1 MLLGLFLCL
10 RKRPRP
16 VEPKSVRILIVEG
29 ALAANAWVL
38 YKRSVVYSN
47 EPPFCHVWEALT
59 TIRYLNS
66 PARKCA
72 SVIRRQRHSKSQI
85 NTHAKSQKFSTL
97 HACCAPYAPVSNC
110 DALGCFPNAL
120 LLLLPSS
127 LVWQNVKS
135 KIGTDNLRLPS
146 RSSSFFSWD
155 ALHLSNSTDEAEDEL
170 E

>member
-10 RKRPRP
+10 RQRP
-16 VEPKSVRILIVEG
+16 VEPKWVRILIVEG
-29 ALAANAWVL
+29 ALVANFINGLWCT
-38 YKRSVVYSN
+38 RIES
-47 EPPFCHVWEALT
+47 PICHVWEALT
-59 TIRYLNS
+59 TVRYVNS

-97 HACCAPYAPVSNC
+97 HACCAPYALVSNC
-110 DALGCFPNAL
+110 DTLGCFPNAL
-120 LLLLPSS
+120 LPLLPSS

-155 ALHLSNSTDEAEDEL
+155 ALHLSNSTDEAEDEF